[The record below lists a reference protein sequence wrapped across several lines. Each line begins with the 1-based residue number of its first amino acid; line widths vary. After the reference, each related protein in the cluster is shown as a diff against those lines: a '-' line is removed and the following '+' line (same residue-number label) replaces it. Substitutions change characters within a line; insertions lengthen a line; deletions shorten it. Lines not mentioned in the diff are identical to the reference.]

1 MLRELLQQPRRKTRY
16 RSRVTGRSL
25 IARDIQRNA
34 ERIYCLSLWIC
45 DLASFDVGNP
55 RLGKVG
61 SLREIVL

>member
-1 MLRELLQQPRRKTRY
+1 
-16 RSRVTGRSL
+16 VTGRSL